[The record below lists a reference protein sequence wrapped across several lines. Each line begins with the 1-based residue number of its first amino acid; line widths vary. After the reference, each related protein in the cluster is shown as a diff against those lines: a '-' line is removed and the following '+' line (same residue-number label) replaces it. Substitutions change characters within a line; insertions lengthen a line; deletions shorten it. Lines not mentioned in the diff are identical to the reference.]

1 MAKRTMSETGLY
13 HITAR
18 AAGKIA
24 LFEDDNDRR
33 KYLRLLKA
41 ARDSTEAR
49 VVAWVLMTDHI
60 HLVVDFGEHPG
71 AIADFMF
78 QIDSPYSRYFNAKT
92 GREGTLF
99 QGNFWSKPIA
109 NDAQLMATVYYV
121 HMNPEAAGIA
131 PMREYHW
138 SSYQEYAGTH
148 WVVDTSMLLEMFG
161 SFDAFDSYVGSPWN
175 VVSDEISAK
184 PQDGDV
190 LARAIEL
197 ADVDNSSELRSLPPA
212 RRNEL
217 IRILHSEGLNGKMI
231 ARSLGIGTMTV
242 SRALRQ

>member
-1 MAKRTMSETGLY
+1 MAKRVLSETGLY
-13 HITAR
+13 HITTR
-18 AAGKIA
+18 TAGKIA
-24 LFEDDNDRR
+24 LFEDDADRR
-33 KYLRLLKA
+33 KYLCLLKA
-41 ARDSTEAR
+41 ARDSVGAR
-49 VVAWVLMTDHI
+49 VIAWVLMTDHV
-60 HLVVDFGEHPG
+60 HLVVDFGENPD

-78 QIDSPYSRYFNAKT
+78 KLDSPYSRYFNAKT

-109 NDAQLMATVYYV
+109 NDAQLLATVYYI

-131 PMREYHW
+131 PMRAYHW

-148 WVVDTSMLLEMFG
+148 WVVDTSTLLGMFG
-161 SFDAFDSYVGSPWN
+161 DFEAFDSYVGSPWD
-175 VVSDEISAK
+175 VVSDEADAK

-190 LARAIEL
+190 LARAIEI
-197 ADVDNSSELRSLPPA
+197 AEVNNSGELRSLSPS

-217 IRILHSEGLNGKMI
+217 IRTLHAEGLNGRMI
-231 ARSLGIGTMTV
+231 ARSLGIGAMTV